1 MVPFKLCPLVGL
13 SSSLVSTFGFSKMAC
28 STSDDFE
35 DFLQDGERDVET
47 DVSSADKEDVSC
59 DEEAGFD
66 FEPVSYTHLTLPTIL
81 RV

>member
-1 MVPFKLCPLVGL
+1 
-13 SSSLVSTFGFSKMAC
+13 MAC

-47 DVSSADKEDVSC
+47 DVSSADEEDVSC

-66 FEPVSYTHLTLPTIL
+66 PEPGKYRCSFTW
-81 RV
+81 

>member
-1 MVPFKLCPLVGL
+1 
-13 SSSLVSTFGFSKMAC
+13 MAC

-47 DVSSADKEDVSC
+47 DVSSADEEDVSC

-66 FEPVSYTHLTLPTIL
+66 PEQGKYRCSFTWRTCSSGLSERFELN
-81 RV
+81 